1 MYEGPIITNLVCAFN
16 QFNNEMKSW
25 LVGLESPPGRFPTSW
40 TYIRPEVIVLYLG
53 IPFGVGLSP
62 QCGIGVCSGFRTSF
76 ISGSIRAYLPFAGK
90 LTRVGRIYS

>member
-1 MYEGPIITNLVCAFN
+1 
-16 QFNNEMKSW
+16 
-25 LVGLESPPGRFPTSW
+25 
-40 TYIRPEVIVLYLG
+40 VLYLG

-90 LTRVGRIYS
+90 LGWEDLFLRPHSRWH